1 MNRQREYR
9 FNNSVLK
16 VIFGDILD
24 SKAEVIVSSD
34 DTGISMAG
42 GVSKVIRNAGGDIIH
57 EDAQKK
63 LPAQVGD
70 VVVST
75 AGALEHQ
82 KYVFHCLTL
91 NCEHKFEVFEG
102 KMTNSEE
109 MNNYII
115 QHSVNKCFRLMQA
128 LDLHS
133 IAFPCIGVG
142 LARIPLKQLAVNL
155 ADVIS
160 SNLFKTQKPY
170 EIELYLYESTG
181 YDHNRLKLSEMD
193 YIDMFENF
201 AIKAALYQHES
212 EKAAKMSAKS
222 SDAYQKPLAM
232 DIPKR
237 EEMHHQVF
245 ISYSRKDIEAVNAIR
260 EILEQN
266 GISYWIDKEGIFSG
280 ENYKEVI
287 VDAIE
292 TAKAVIFV
300 SSVNS
305 NASINVIR
313 ELGYAVKQRRTIIPI
328 MLDDT
333 PYAKSVRLD
342 ISDIHQ
348 IEYKDDI
355 ASGKEIVTSILYVL
369 GLADTDQ
376 SRD

>member
-1 MNRQREYR
+1 MNRQREYK
-9 FNNSVLK
+9 FNNSLLK
-16 VIFGDILD
+16 VIFGDIMD

-42 GVSKVIRNAGGDIIH
+42 GVSRVIREAGGDMIRD
-57 EDAQKK
+57 DAQKK

-75 AGALEHQ
+75 AGTLEYQ

-91 NCEHKFEVFEG
+91 DYEHKFEVFEG
-102 KMTNSEE
+102 KLTNSDE

-115 QHSVNKCFRLMQA
+115 QHSIDKCFRLMQA

-142 LARIPLKQLAVNL
+142 LARIPIKQLAVNL

-160 SNLFKTQKPY
+160 SNLFRTQKPY
-170 EIELYLYESTG
+170 EIELYLYGSTG
-181 YDHNRLKLSEMD
+181 YDHNRMMLSEMD

-201 AIKAALYQHES
+201 AIKAALYQYES
-212 EKAAKMSAKS
+212 EREAKFSVKN
-222 SDAYQKPLAM
+222 SDVHQKPLTI
-232 DIPKR
+232 DVPKR
-237 EEMHHQVF
+237 EEMHHEVF
-245 ISYSRKDIEAVNAIR
+245 ISYSRKDVEAVNTIR
-260 EILEQN
+260 DILEQN

-313 ELGYAVKQRRTIIPI
+313 ELGYAVKQRRRIIPI

-348 IEYKDDI
+348 IEFKD
-355 ASGKEIVTSILYVL
+355 SHTSQKELVTSILYVL
-369 GLADTDQ
+369 GLTEKD
-376 SRD
+376 

>member
-1 MNRQREYR
+1 MMKRTREYK
-9 FNNSVLK
+9 FNNSVLR
-16 VIFGDILD
+16 VIFGDILE

-34 DTGISMAG
+34 DTAVSMVG
-42 GVSKVIRNAGGDIIH
+42 GVSKVIRLAGGDIIRD
-57 EDAQKK
+57 DAQKK
-63 LPAQVGD
+63 LPVQVGD
-70 VVVST
+70 VVLST
-75 AGALEHQ
+75 AGTLVHQ

-91 NCEHKFEVFEG
+91 DYEHKFEVFEG
-102 KMTNSEE
+102 KLTNSED

-115 QHSVNKCFRLMQA
+115 QHSVDKCFRLMQA

-142 LARIPLKQLAVNL
+142 LARIPLKSLAVNL

-160 SNLFKTQKPY
+160 SNLFKTQKNY
-170 EIELYLYESTG
+170 EIELYLYKTTG
-181 YDHNRLKLSEMD
+181 YDHNKQTLSEMD

-212 EKAAKMSAKS
+212 EKSTRPLTKGTVTHKKSA
-222 SDAYQKPLAM
+222 LVN
-232 DIPKR
+232 IPKR
-237 EEMHHQVF
+237 DEMHHQVF
-245 ISYSRKDIEAVNAIR
+245 ISYSRKDIESVNSIKD
-260 EILEQN
+260 ILEEN
-266 GISYWIDKEGIFSG
+266 GISYWIDNEGIFSG

-313 ELGYAVKQRRTIIPI
+313 ELGYAVKQRRTIIPV

-333 PYAKSVRLD
+333 PFAKSVRLD

-348 IEYKDDI
+348 IDFKDDV
-355 ASGKEIVTSILYVL
+355 ASEKEIVTSILYVI
-369 GLADTDQ
+369 GLEQ
-376 SRD
+376 

>member
-1 MNRQREYR
+1 MNTRKYHY
-9 FNNSVLK
+9 NNSTITIV
-16 VIFGDILD
+16 FGNILD

-42 GVSKVIRNAGGDIIH
+42 GVSGAIFRAGGEIIR

-70 VVVST
+70 VIVST
-75 AGALEHQ
+75 AGGLQHQ
-82 KYVFHCLTL
+82 KYVFHCLSV
-91 NCEHKFEVFEG
+91 NFEHKREFFEG
-102 KMTNSEE
+102 LMSHSEDL
-109 MNNYII
+109 NNYIL
-115 QHSVNKCFRLMQA
+115 QHSVDKCFRLLQA

-133 IAFPCIGVG
+133 IAFPCIGAG
-142 LARIPLKQLAVNL
+142 LAHIPLKQVAENM

-160 SNLFKTQKPY
+160 SNLCKTQKPY

-181 YDHNRLKLSEMD
+181 YDNQRKKMSEMD

-201 AIKAALYQHES
+201 AIKSALYQHEL
-212 EKAAKMSAKS
+212 ELEAKKSKDITVKSAS
-222 SDAYQKPLAM
+222 FVAEV
-232 DIPKR
+232 PKR
-237 EEMHHQVF
+237 EDMNHQVF
-245 ISYSRKDIEAVNAIR
+245 ISYSRKDIDAVNAIR
-260 EILEQN
+260 EILDQN

-292 TAKAVIFV
+292 IAKAVVFV

-313 ELGYAVKQRRTIIPI
+313 ELGYAVKQRRIIIPV

-348 IEYKDDI
+348 IEFDGSQSS
-355 ASGKEIVTSILYVL
+355 AKELVTSIMYVI
-369 GLADTDQ
+369 GL
-376 SRD
+376 

>member
-1 MNRQREYR
+1 MNRQREYK
-9 FNNSVLK
+9 FNNSLLK
-16 VIFGDILD
+16 VIFGDIMD

-42 GVSKVIRNAGGDIIH
+42 GVSRVIREAGGDMIRD
-57 EDAQKK
+57 DAQKK

-75 AGALEHQ
+75 AGTLEYQ

-91 NCEHKFEVFEG
+91 DYEHKFEVFEG
-102 KMTNSEE
+102 KLTNSDE

-115 QHSVNKCFRLMQA
+115 QHSIDKCFRLMQA

-142 LARIPLKQLAVNL
+142 LARIPIKQLAVNL

-160 SNLFKTQKPY
+160 SNLFRTQKPY
-170 EIELYLYESTG
+170 EIELYPYGSTG
-181 YDHNRLKLSEMD
+181 YDHNRMMLSEMD

-201 AIKAALYQHES
+201 AIKAALYQYES
-212 EKAAKMSAKS
+212 EREAKISVKN
-222 SDAYQKPLAM
+222 SDVHQKPLTI
-232 DIPKR
+232 DVPKR
-237 EEMHHQVF
+237 EEMHHEVF
-245 ISYSRKDIEAVNAIR
+245 ISYSRKDVEAVNTIR
-260 EILEQN
+260 DILEQN

-313 ELGYAVKQRRTIIPI
+313 ELGYAVKQRRRIIPI

-348 IEYKDDI
+348 IEFKD
-355 ASGKEIVTSILYVL
+355 SHTSQKELVTSILYVL
-369 GLADTDQ
+369 GLTEKD
-376 SRD
+376 